1 MRVIKVF
8 ILASILLGTL
18 YSCSPLKKTGSSE
31 TTALASYANQNYQQ
45 AYSQLL
51 AVINNYKSAN
61 QQVPYEVYL
70 KTAHSASQLGNAS
83 SAIQYYA
90 EALKDSLTV
99 DAVKDYLLNMN
110 KLGNTT
116 QINAAINKYSD
127 FLSSNGQGAYLVNQ
141 QFYQALLANN
151 DSAIAVLYPQLNSTN
166 EEQSLAYL
174 NALENTDKNKEALLF
189 ANKLLS
195 DNPSYLKA
203 KEWKAVHYYNKAEDQ
218 YQSLMDAYNKDKNY
232 TTYVYL
238 KRDLKKVT
246 EDFKQ
251 SRELFED
258 LRKVNSTEKKY
269 IKYLK
274 NIYLRLEMKR
284 EAAAM
289 EALLADG

>member
-8 ILASILLGTL
+8 ILSSILLGTL
-18 YSCSPLKKTGSSE
+18 YGCSPLKKTASSE
-31 TTALASYANQNYQQ
+31 TTAFASYANKNYQQ
-45 AYSQLL
+45 AYAQLL
-51 AVINNYKSAN
+51 AVINNYKSTD
-61 QQVPYEVYL
+61 QKVPYEVYL
-70 KTAHSASQLGNAS
+70 KTAYSASQLGNAS
-83 SAIQYYA
+83 SAVQYYA
-90 EALKDSLTV
+90 EALEDSLTV

-110 KLGNTT
+110 KLGNTAQT
-116 QINAAINKYSD
+116 NIALNKYSE
-127 FLSSNGQGAYLVNQ
+127 FLSNNGHGEYVVNQ
-141 QFYQALLANN
+141 QFSQALRLK
-151 DSAIAVLYPQLNSTN
+151 DDKAIAELYPQLKSAN
-166 EEQSLAYL
+166 EEQSMAYL
-174 NALENTDKNKEALLF
+174 NALEKTDKNKEALLF

-195 DNPSYLKA
+195 DNPSDLKA

-258 LRKVNSTEKKY
+258 LRNQNPAEKKY

-289 EALLADG
+289 DTLLQ

>member
-8 ILASILLGTL
+8 ILSSILFATL
-18 YSCSPLKKTGSSE
+18 YSCSPLKKLESSE
-31 TTALASYANQNYQQ
+31 TAALASYANQNYQQ

-51 AVINNYKSAN
+51 AVINNYKTAN
-61 QQVPYEVYL
+61 QKVPYPVYL
-70 KTAHSASQLGNAS
+70 KTAHSASKLDNAS

-90 EALKDSLTV
+90 EALDDSVTV

-110 KLGNTT
+110 KLGNTAQT
-116 QINAAINKYSD
+116 NAALNKYSD
-127 FLSSNGQGAYLVNQ
+127 FLNNNGQREYLVNQ
-141 QFYQALLANN
+141 QFSQALLTND
-151 DSAIAVLYPQLNSTN
+151 DSAIAELYPQLKSTS
-166 EEQSLAYL
+166 EEQSMAYL
-174 NALENTDKNKEALLF
+174 KALENTDKNKEALSF
-189 ANKLLS
+189 VNKLL
-195 DNPSYLKA
+195 DENPSYLEA
-203 KEWKAVHYYNKAEDQ
+203 KEWKAVYYYNKAEDQ

-246 EDFKQ
+246 EDFKI
-251 SRELFED
+251 SRELFEE
-258 LRKVNSTEKKY
+258 LRKENLEETKY

-289 EALLADG
+289 EALQ

>member
-8 ILASILLGTL
+8 ILSSILLGTL
-18 YSCSPLKKTGSSE
+18 FSCSPLKKLESSE
-31 TTALASYANQNYQQ
+31 TTALASYANRNYEQ

-61 QQVPYEVYL
+61 QKVPYQVYL

-83 SAIQYYA
+83 SATQYYVK
-90 EALKDSLTV
+90 ALDDSLTV

-110 KLGNTT
+110 KLGDVA
-116 QINAAINKYSD
+116 QANAVLNKYSE
-127 FLSSNGQGAYLVNQ
+127 FLSNNGQKEYLVNQ
-141 QFYQALLANN
+141 QFTHALVTE
-151 DSAIAVLYPQLNSTN
+151 DDAVIIELYPQLTTTN
-166 EEQSLAYL
+166 EEQSMAYL
-174 NALENTDKNKEALLF
+174 NALENTDKNKETLLF
-189 ANKLLS
+189 VNKLLNE
-195 DNPSYLKA
+195 NPSYLKA
-203 KEWKAVHYYNKAEDQ
+203 KEWKAVYYYNKAENQ

-232 TTYVYL
+232 TAYVYL

-246 EDFKQ
+246 EDFKI
-251 SRELFED
+251 SSELFED
-258 LRKVNSTEKKY
+258 LRNENATETKY